1 MSEEGKTS
9 YSFSA
14 WSSERGP
21 LPQRNA
27 DEDYGDYFRRL
38 MSEWSF
44 RAKEAEQ
51 VHEKWKR
58 RLGASGGVRESD
70 CKRRIFI
77 VLQEL
82 MESSFLKNDYIDTG
96 MPQEDC
102 KRALQELKEHGF
114 QELCQMDGAD
124 WKFALLTRHLRK
136 QGERRVIVDEHMAG
150 FYIDEV
156 REQIPEEAAEAFF
169 RFATLT
175 RLAYQELDQIK
186 PTRKK
191 DEDMTP
197 EQKAVEDFV
206 GKIISL
212 VESAY
217 EKYNGEMV
225 SPGVNQAEVKITIL
239 KDDLISLMEIKKKNK
254 FDELLTLCYPV
265 NGQSKARFCKYVS
278 QLQRKDFFG
287 KLPNNLLA
295 GLLAPIVGLKE
306 GSVKNYL
313 SQT

>member
-1 MSEEGKTS
+1 MLMKTTATIS
-9 YSFSA
+9 VGSCQNGRS
-14 WSSERGP
+14 G
-21 LPQRNA
+21 QRRPSRFTKSGSVGLVPA
-27 DEDYGDYFRRL
+27 
-38 MSEWSF
+38 
-44 RAKEAEQ
+44 
-51 VHEKWKR
+51 
-58 RLGASGGVRESD
+58 GGVRESD

-82 MESSFLKNDYIDTG
+82 MDSAFLKNDYIDTG
-96 MPQEDC
+96 MPKEDC
-102 KRALQELKEHGF
+102 RRALQELKEHGF

-136 QGERRVIVDEHMAG
+136 QGESRVIVDEHMAG

-191 DEDMTP
+191 DEDLTP

-217 EKYNGEMV
+217 EKYNGKMV
-225 SPGVNQAEVKITIL
+225 SPSVNQAEVKVTIL
-239 KDDLISLMEIKKKNK
+239 KDDLISLMEIKKKSK
-254 FDELLTLCYPV
+254 FDELLALCYPV

-278 QLQRKDFFG
+278 KLQRKNYFG

-295 GLLAPIVGLKE
+295 ELLAPIVGLKE

-313 SQT
+313 SQKKS

>member
-1 MSEEGKTS
+1 M
-9 YSFSA
+9 
-14 WSSERGP
+14 
-21 LPQRNA
+21 
-27 DEDYGDYFRRL
+27 
-38 MSEWSF
+38 
-44 RAKEAEQ
+44 EAQ
-51 VHEKWKR
+51 
-58 RLGASGGVRESD
+58 A
-70 CKRRIFI
+70 
-77 VLQEL
+77 
-82 MESSFLKNDYIDTG
+82 TG

-254 FDELLTLCYPV
+254 FDELLALCYPV

>member
-9 YSFSA
+9 YSFLA

-21 LPQRNA
+21 LPPRNA

-102 KRALQELKEHGF
+102 KRALQELEEHGF

-212 VESAY
+212 VESAF

-239 KDDLISLMEIKKKNK
+239 KRPIEGT
-254 FDELLTLCYPV
+254 LLQVC
-265 NGQSKARFCKYVS
+265 
-278 QLQRKDFFG
+278 
-287 KLPNNLLA
+287 
-295 GLLAPIVGLKE
+295 
-306 GSVKNYL
+306 
-313 SQT
+313 